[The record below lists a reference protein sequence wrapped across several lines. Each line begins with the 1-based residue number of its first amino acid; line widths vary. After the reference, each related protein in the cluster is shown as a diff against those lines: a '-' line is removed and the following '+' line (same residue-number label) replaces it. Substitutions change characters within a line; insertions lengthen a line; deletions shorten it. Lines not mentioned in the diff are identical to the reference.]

1 MRLVLKFNSI
11 PVADSS
17 MSALLFAMHLLWAG
31 NFKLKI
37 MSVSIM
43 EALQNANYNLDNVA
57 RMPMLLPMV
66 KEQLNNAVTLLDKGY
81 SIWDEVEPLLEEFG
95 SVENV
100 PEKQE
105 A

>member
-1 MRLVLKFNSI
+1 M
-11 PVADSS
+11 A
-17 MSALLFAMHLLWAG
+17 
-31 NFKLKI
+31 
-37 MSVSIM
+37 VSIM
-43 EALQNANYNLDNVA
+43 EALQNANYNLENAV

-81 SIWDEVEPLLEEFG
+81 DIWDEVEPLLEEYG

-100 PEKQE
+100 PEKVE